1 MVGTFS
7 GVSFS
12 TLQNTAKGC
21 ACHYHTVI
29 SSGQKYTLLHSAVS
43 ASAEDATAK
52 IDNFTFA
59 PARPTVAP

>member
-29 SSGQKYTLLHSAVS
+29 SSDQSTHYSAVS
-43 ASAEDATAK
+43 ASA
-52 IDNFTFA
+52 NV
-59 PARPTVAP
+59 ARAMPRL